1 MAVCNKCGITVD
13 GGIKFCPQCGAEIV
27 ASPAQENVNTEEK
40 ESFADKVKGINDTP
54 DTTADFEAKDIQD
67 NKTISFLSYL
77 GPLVFV
83 PMFARKR
90 SKFARFHAN
99 QGLVL
104 FIADADYVV
113 VQNILLAILRAIFPW
128 NWNYGYLGG
137 RGFVF
142 DMLSTILGLV
152 WIVFGVLA
160 VIGIINALKG
170 KAKELP
176 FIGKIKLLK

>member
-83 PMFARKR
+83 PMFAGKN

-104 FIADADYVV
+104 FIIEAAYG
-113 VQNILLAILRAIFPW
+113 ILYAILSAIIFAISW
-128 NWNYGYLGG
+128 RLLFLVTIIGILSLV
-137 RGFVF
+137 FV
-142 DMLSTILGLV
+142 
-152 WIVFGVLA
+152 VLA
-160 VIGIINALKG
+160 VIGIINASKG
-170 KAKELP
+170 EKKELP
-176 FIGKIKLLK
+176 VIGKIRILK

>member
-1 MAVCNKCGITVD
+1 MAICNKCGANVAD
-13 GGIKFCPQCGAEIV
+13 GVKFCPQCGAEIV

-40 ESFADKVKGINDTP
+40 AGIADKLKGINDTP
-54 DTTADFEAKDIQD
+54 DTTADYEAKDIQD

-83 PMFARKR
+83 PVFAGKN

-104 FIADADYVV
+104 FLADVAYVV
-113 VQNILLAILRAIFPW
+113 VENILLAILRAIFPW
-128 NWNYGYLGG
+128 KWNYGYLGG
-137 RGFVF
+137 RGIIF
-142 DMLSTILGLV
+142 DALSTILGLV